1 MLWPR
6 GVRHAR
12 GVEYARDGEWPL
24 LLDVYLPDEPPA
36 ERPRPAIVQV
46 HGGGWI
52 IGSRS
57 EQGIPLLN
65 HLAAHGWVGFNIDY
79 RLSPRATF
87 PDHVVDV
94 KRAIAWVRE
103 HAEEYGV
110 DPDFDLPHRR
120 LGGRPLCAL
129 AALTPGDPAFQPGF
143 EDADTSVAAA
153 VPFYGVYD
161 LTDAESVYYPEL
173 LDWVLERQ
181 VFKTTMEADPE
192 RFRAASP
199 THRVHAD
206 APPFLVIHGERDT
219 LVPVADARRFVA
231 ELRAVSQNPVLY
243 AELAGAEHAFD
254 LGPSVRTARVVEA
267 IERFLATVRGRPP
280 GCRASPGDRL
290 GSGRQL
296 RHDSRGRPVDVS
308 ALKNTPLFAEVPDE
322 ALSKVATFATLESV
336 AEGKIIIREGGYSND
351 FYIIEDGTV
360 KVEREGEHLADLG
373 PGDVFGEQG
382 LLEKQGRSAT
392 VIATSPVRL
401 IKIEHW
407 ELSRMRQS
415 MPEVIEELRKK
426 VEARTD

>member
-1 MLWPR
+1 MLALIRKAIELRPPNALRLRLLRWIGGAIAREFPFGLGLAGLVAIAALARRRAFRGPLGIALAVPLAFAELALGRLGVQSLRSAAAVREQLAELEPPEDELRSGFPRRELVLPPLMLWPR

-52 IGSRS
+52 TGSRS

-65 HLAAHGWVGFNIDY
+65 HLGRHGWVGFNIDY

-103 HAEEYGV
+103 HAEEYGA
-110 DPDFDLPHRR
+110 DPDLIC
-120 LGGRPLCAL
+120 LTGGSAGGHLCAL

-143 EDADTSVAAA
+143 EDADTAVAAA
-153 VPFYGVYD
+153 VPFYGIYD

-181 VFKTTMEADPE
+181 VFKTTMEADPG

-231 ELRAVSQNPVLY
+231 ELRAVSQNRVLY

-254 LGPSVRTARVVEA
+254 IGPSVRTARVVEA
-267 IERFLATVRGRPP
+267 IERFLATVRADR
-280 GCRASPGDRL
+280 RASAPA
-290 GSGRQL
+290 Q
-296 RHDSRGRPVDVS
+296 
-308 ALKNTPLFAEVPDE
+308 
-322 ALSKVATFATLESV
+322 
-336 AEGKIIIREGGYSND
+336 
-351 FYIIEDGTV
+351 
-360 KVEREGEHLADLG
+360 
-373 PGDVFGEQG
+373 
-382 LLEKQGRSAT
+382 
-392 VIATSPVRL
+392 VIG
-401 IKIEHW
+401 
-407 ELSRMRQS
+407 
-415 MPEVIEELRKK
+415 
-426 VEARTD
+426 